1 MQSDAEKEIESSMK
15 TDLGTTIKYA
25 PSIGRRVRLG
35 SWEDQRLSTYSK
47 IQEAIDV
54 GNWDFAAE
62 LSAYFIDEASVCY
75 GIYRQWIPD
84 LRAFLRENGI
94 SPDDL
99 EQIDAAIV
107 AKLNLP
113 DGKPWDA
120 SWQWHLVRTQGES
133 LVKAIHQHDV
143 GLAHERLVE
152 LKETWRRCHDRDVDH
167 TYGLMS
173 EIVARLGEPA
183 IGRMWDKVILPLF
196 IWRYEKFDIDRQPW
210 ADALDT
216 LMLVACE
223 AMRGHLV
230 GPERTGDFELIE
242 TDDRFILR
250 FDPCGSGG
258 RTIRGDTIE
267 GTPSRMEPP
276 YGWSVSQE
284 PHPWNHFQTGVCHY
298 CTHCVRLMEELPIDR
313 FGYPVRVVD
322 PPRYGVND
330 ESGQPVKCQWQMFKD
345 PTTVPE
351 EYYERVGRTKPAVFG
366 SSALGSPALG
376 EVTVAMPG
384 SG

>member
-1 MQSDAEKEIESSMK
+1 MK

-47 IQEAIDV
+47 IQEAIDA

-94 SPDDL
+94 APEDL
-99 EQIDAAIV
+99 KQIDSSIV
-107 AKLNLP
+107 AKLGLP
-113 DGKPWDA
+113 DGKPWDP
-120 SWQWHLVRTQGES
+120 SLQWHLVRTQGEA
-133 LVKAIHQHDV
+133 LVKAIHHQD
-143 GLAHERLVE
+143 GELAHERLVE

-196 IWRYEKFDIDRQPW
+196 IWRYEKFDIDHQPW

-258 RTIRGDTIE
+258 RTIRGDAIE
-267 GTPSRMEPP
+267 GTPPRMEAP
-276 YGWSVSQE
+276 YGWSVSEE

-330 ESGQPVKCQWQMFKD
+330 DSGQPVKCQWQMFKD
-345 PTTVPE
+345 PTAVPE
-351 EYYERVGRTKPAVFG
+351 EYYERVGRTKPSVFG
-366 SSALGSPALG
+366 SSALGSPSLG

>member
-1 MQSDAEKEIESSMK
+1 M
-15 TDLGTTIKYA
+15 TDLGWPTTIEYSA
-25 PSIGRRVRLG
+25 PLGRRVRLG
-35 SWEDQRLSTYSK
+35 SWEDQRVSTYSK
-47 IQEAIDV
+47 IQDALDAEEW
-54 GNWDFAAE
+54 GFAAE
-62 LSAYFIDEASVCY
+62 LAHYFVDEASVCY

-84 LRAFLRENGI
+84 LRAFLRENNI
-94 SPDDL
+94 STEDL
-99 EQIDAAIV
+99 AAIDADILS
-107 AKLNLP
+107 KLDLP
-113 DGKPWDA
+113 EGNTWNA
-120 SWQWHLVRTQGES
+120 SLQWHLVRTQGEE
-133 LVKAIHQHDV
+133 LVRLIHQHQ
-143 GLAHERLVE
+143 GEAAHAQLVE

-173 EIVARLGEPA
+173 AIVERLGEAA
-183 IGRMWDKVILPLF
+183 ISRMWDKVILPLF
-196 IWRYEKFDIDRQPW
+196 IWRYEKFDIDKYPW
-210 ADALDT
+210 ADSLDT

-267 GTPSRMEPP
+267 GTPARMEAP
-276 YGWSVSQE
+276 YGWTVSEE

-298 CTHCVRLMEELPIDR
+298 CTHCIRLMEELPMDR

-322 PPRYGVND
+322 PPRYGVTD
-330 ESGQPVKCQWQMFKD
+330 ESGAPVKCQWQMFKD
-345 PTTVPE
+345 PTKVPE
-351 EYYERVGRTKPAVFG
+351 EYYERVGRTKPEVFG
-366 SSALGSPALG
+366 SVALGSPALG

-384 SG
+384 DG

>member
-1 MQSDAEKEIESSMK
+1 MSATASTASGSPTSGRSS
-15 TDLGTTIKYA
+15 
-25 PSIGRRVRLG
+25 
-35 SWEDQRLSTYSK
+35 
-47 IQEAIDV
+47 
-54 GNWDFAAE
+54 
-62 LSAYFIDEASVCY
+62 
-75 GIYRQWIPD
+75 
-84 LRAFLRENGI
+84 RENGI
-94 SPDDL
+94 SAEDL
-99 EQIDAAIV
+99 KDIDRSIV

-113 DGKPWDA
+113 DGKPWDP

-133 LVKAIHQHDV
+133 LVEAIHHHEAA
-143 GLAHERLVE
+143 LAHERLVE

-173 EIVARLGEPA
+173 EIVARLGEAA
-183 IGRMWDKVILPLF
+183 IGRMWDKVVLPLF
-196 IWRYEKFDIDRQPW
+196 IWRYEKFNIDNQPW

-242 TDDRFILR
+242 TDDRYILR

-267 GTPSRMEPP
+267 GTPPRMEAP
-276 YGWSVSQE
+276 YGWSVSEE
-284 PHPWNHFQTGVCHY
+284 PHPWNHYQTGVCHY
-298 CTHCVRLMEELPIDR
+298 CTHCIRLMEELPMDR

-322 PPRYGVND
+322 PPRYGVPD

-351 EYYERVGRTKPAVFG
+351 EYYERVGRKKPEVFG
-366 SSALGSPALG
+366 SVALGSPALG